1 MRILKLEPALLSET
15 LVLVPLTPRMGVLIA
30 AILNKLSIEVVPKC
44 VFFSSTYSRHSYPP
58 FYLYFSRSHF
68 SVLHLW
74 GQVMNGVPA
83 LIGWCMML
91 LSRMKA
97 YITQRTGNRKGEK
110 EEESAEVERDIEMFW
125 QAALKERK
133 DRGVLQMLA
142 WNNGSRSQFH
152 WCLNRGTLPLG
163 NSPTDLLPASSA
175 SLWLPLP
182 VWRRHAD
189 CAVPSAPPWGMWVRA
204 WAKLSRGGGTPRWPS
219 VLQRLCHK
227 LLFHLPY

>member
-1 MRILKLEPALLSET
+1 MCFFLEHIQPSLSSSLL
-15 LVLVPLTPRMGVLIA
+15 PLF
-30 AILNKLSIEVVPKC
+30 LS
-44 VFFSSTYSRHSYPP
+44 
-58 FYLYFSRSHF
+58 LSHF

-91 LSRMKA
+91 LSRMKT

-110 EEESAEVERDIEMFW
+110 EEESAGVERDTEMFW

-142 WNNGSRSQFH
+142 CNNGSRSQFH

-163 NSPTDLLPASSA
+163 NSPTDLLPAPFA
-175 SLWLPLP
+175 SLKKTCRLRSALG
-182 VWRRHAD
+182 
-189 CAVPSAPPWGMWVRA
+189 PSLRNVSKGMGEV
-204 WAKLSRGGGTPRWPS
+204 
-219 VLQRLCHK
+219 
-227 LLFHLPY
+227 